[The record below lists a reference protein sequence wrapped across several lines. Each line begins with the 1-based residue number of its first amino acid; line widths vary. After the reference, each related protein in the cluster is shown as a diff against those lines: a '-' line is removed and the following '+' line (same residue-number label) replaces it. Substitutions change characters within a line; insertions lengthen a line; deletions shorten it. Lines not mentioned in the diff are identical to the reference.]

1 MVLYSPFWRYWQSL
15 QQTFRQQSW
24 DPRRFPQHT
33 IRSARD
39 VLETSQQSCGLCQLK
54 TSVSEVRTVIEK
66 ITKYL
71 FVSLSEYVFFFLFIQ
86 ATAKGQQKI
95 KIKKDPLDCC
105 DEIGRQKSRIG
116 RSIQQCRCLDT
127 PLLKVFKSQEGG
139 KTDSGREFQSLPVKG
154 MKE

>member
-66 ITKYL
+66 IIKYL
-71 FVSLSEYVFFFLFIQ
+71 FVSLSEYVFFFYPSH
-86 ATAKGQQKI
+86 GQGSTQNKN
-95 KIKKDPLDCC
+95 KKDPLDCC

-127 PLLKVFKSQEGG
+127 PPLKVFKLQVGG